1 MLSKDV
7 APGIHML
14 TYASTNLYLV
24 EYDDRVLIVDSG
36 LPRVWPHLISALDEL
51 GRTPDSVEGIV
62 LTHAHFDHVGTAR
75 RAQKEWNVP
84 VWVHT
89 DDERLARHPYR
100 YQHEKSR
107 LLYPLRYPASIPALG
122 RMTVAGALMVR
133 GVLDPSPMTT
143 DQVLPGAPVVIPTP
157 GHTVGHIALHFPDRD
172 ALIAGDAL
180 VTLDPYTAQTGPQIV
195 AGAATADSGRALGSV
210 KRLADTHASVVLP
223 GHGEPWNDGIEAAA
237 DFALSRGPH

>member
-36 LPRVWPHLISALDEL
+36 LPRVWPHLISALEEL
-51 GRTPDSVEGIV
+51 GRKPDSVDGIV

-100 YQHEKSR
+100 YQHKKTR
-107 LLYPLRYPASIPALG
+107 LLYPTPI
-122 RMTVAGALMVR
+122 
-133 GVLDPSPMTT
+133 TT
-143 DQVLPGAPVVIPTP
+143 DQALPGAPVVIPTP

-223 GHGEPWNDGIEAAA
+223 GHGKPWNDGIEAAA
-237 DFALSRGPH
+237 DLALSRGPY